1 MTLVRSGCSGK
12 RMKIYHK
19 ITSVISKIAEGM
31 VTGIV
36 AALVILIVTE
46 LCRRDFF
53 NTSWLPTTEVC
64 GILFLWMAFI
74 GLIPLVHNSGLMRL
88 DFLISRLKGAFSEF
102 IWYMTIAIIGAF
114 GIAMIFAFVT
124 QYPFVSTRTYA
135 TMPSLTYTI
144 QYVPLVISG
153 AYMAADSV
161 DKIIGRI
168 AQRGGKKA

>member
-1 MTLVRSGCSGK
+1 
-12 RMKIYHK
+12 MKIYHK

-36 AALVILIVTE
+36 AALVVLIVTE

-124 QYPFVSTRTYA
+124 VSVRFYQNLRNHA
-135 TMPSLTYTI
+135 VPDLHHSVCSAGYFRSLY
-144 QYVPLVISG
+144 
-153 AYMAADSV
+153 
-161 DKIIGRI
+161 
-168 AQRGGKKA
+168 GGGQC

>member
-36 AALVILIVTE
+36 AALV
-46 LCRRDFF
+46 
-53 NTSWLPTTEVC
+53 TSWLPTTEVC

-144 QYVPLVISG
+144 QYVPLAISG